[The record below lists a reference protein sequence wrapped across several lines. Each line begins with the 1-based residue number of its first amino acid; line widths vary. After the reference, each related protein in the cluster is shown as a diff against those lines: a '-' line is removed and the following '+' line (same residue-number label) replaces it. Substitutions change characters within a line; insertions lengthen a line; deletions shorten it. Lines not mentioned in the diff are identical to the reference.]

1 MSRLGPQAKKLF
13 NVSSKTKSQTKTAKE
28 MRKKY
33 TFILSN
39 ALMKQVKH
47 SAVEQDKTISQW
59 LEEAIQ
65 TRLTVSK

>member
-1 MSRLGPQAKKLF
+1 
-13 NVSSKTKSQTKTAKE
+13 

-39 ALMKQVKH
+39 TLMKQVKH